1 MQLRQTSISSRPA
14 GNYRPTSIEIV
25 NEPGMQEQIK
35 KIRTLVQNYMKIVDT
50 TVRDITPKY
59 IMLTLVRG
67 TLDYIKDEL
76 TGDIFK
82 EYQSEEAKVALLMA
96 SDDYMDRINSLLAI
110 RDATNNALEVF
121 SSLHQISSDL
131 CKINVQI
138 LLNKSYQG
146 YLLTIAYVHLE
157 LFYAI

>member
-1 MQLRQTSISSRPA
+1 
-14 GNYRPTSIEIV
+14 
-25 NEPGMQEQIK
+25 MQEQIK

-59 IMLTLVRG
+59 IMLTLGKLNFQSKVWNKFKIDSILVRG

-121 SSLHQISSDL
+121 SSLH
-131 CKINVQI
+131 
-138 LLNKSYQG
+138 
-146 YLLTIAYVHLE
+146 
-157 LFYAI
+157 